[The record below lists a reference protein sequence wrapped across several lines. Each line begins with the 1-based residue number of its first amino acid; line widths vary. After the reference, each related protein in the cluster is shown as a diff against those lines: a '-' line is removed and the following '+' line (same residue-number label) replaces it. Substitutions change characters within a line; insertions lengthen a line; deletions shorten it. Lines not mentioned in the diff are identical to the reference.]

1 MADSVSTTSI
11 TNLDASP
18 SIRANSYIHGGGS
31 KSYTGTC
38 EGTAAAAAGSTY
50 RMFRVGSWMR
60 PSGLSYSVDAGSVGA
75 VDIGLYDPLVSG
87 GALVHTSVLA
97 QAFSTDT
104 AKLNQ
109 GILKPAG
116 NIDKAEKRIWEL
128 LGLATDPRKEYDVA
142 ITVTAAVGNA
152 ITHTLKG
159 EFAQ

>member
-18 SIRANSYIHGGGS
+18 VIRPGSWVHGGGI
-31 KSYTGTC
+31 KQFAGTC

-50 RMFRVGSWMR
+50 RMFRVNSGMR
-60 PSGLSYSVDAGSVGA
+60 PRSLAYSVDAGSVGA
-75 VDIGLYDPLVSG
+75 VDIGLYDING

-109 GILKPAG
+109 GVLKPAA
-116 NIDKAEKRIWEL
+116 NIDKVEKRLWEL
-128 LGLATDPRKEYDVA
+128 LGLSADPVKNYDVT

-152 ITHTLKG
+152 ITHTLSG
-159 EFAQ
+159 DFSQ